1 MKWLLCTQSCLFFP
15 SSIILSSRIERWPP
29 HYLSTVYLHGCCRLQ
44 SHSHLEQTGVEG
56 GRNLSLTTVRRDT
69 VDGIR
74 ETPLVF
80 SQIELKQ
87 LTGLSL
93 GNRWQCLCTAHL
105 REQQKQRDCRPNR
118 NKNAWRLANCLCP
131 LGRTTLKPGFRGRGA
146 GEQDG

>member
-15 SSIILSSRIERWPP
+15 SSITLSSRIERWPP
-29 HYLSTVYLHGCCRLQ
+29 HYLYTVYLHGCCGLR

-56 GRNLSLTTVRRDT
+56 GRNLSLTTVRKDT

-87 LTGLSL
+87 PTGLSI
-93 GNRWQCLCTAHL
+93 GNRGQCLCRAHL
-105 REQQKQRDCRPNR
+105 REQQKERDCRPNR
-118 NKNAWRLANCLCP
+118 NKKCMVPYKLP
-131 LGRTTLKPGFRGRGA
+131 LPVGEDHTEARFRGRGA